1 MRVCR
6 APAAVPSGSAGSRDA
21 VGARTDT
28 QHSTPSDARVGTKGE
43 GEEGTRD
50 ENEMALL
57 LPGLPGS
64 AALPVPYGPLG
75 EGVWELWQGD
85 GYIKKKLQKKR
96 KTEEKRNRGSEL
108 K

>member
-1 MRVCR
+1 
-6 APAAVPSGSAGSRDA
+6 
-21 VGARTDT
+21 
-28 QHSTPSDARVGTKGE
+28 
-43 GEEGTRD
+43 
-50 ENEMALL
+50 MALL
-57 LPGLPGS
+57 LAGVPRS

-75 EGVWELWQGD
+75 EGVWGLWQGD